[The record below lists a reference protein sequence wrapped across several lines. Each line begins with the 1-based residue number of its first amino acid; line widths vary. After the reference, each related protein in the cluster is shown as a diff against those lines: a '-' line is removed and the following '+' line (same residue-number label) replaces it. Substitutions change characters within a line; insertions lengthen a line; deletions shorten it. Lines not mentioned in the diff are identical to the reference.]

1 MGKVKLGAPSK
12 NSITH
17 FSHPHPLELITTPS
31 SSSSSLLSSH
41 SCSACKLQ
49 LLSGS
54 PFYAC
59 KACNFSLHS
68 DCFKLHKEITHPFH
82 SHHFFT
88 LLPQTPYPSGRFTC
102 DACGEQSD
110 GFSYRCSPCGLDL
123 HVQCAVL
130 PLSITHRSHH
140 HPLQIIFPSVHSRM
154 EVFSCDVCKG
164 LGQGKFWKYRCH
176 SCDFDA
182 HLNCT
187 KMLLSQS
194 SQQGQ
199 TTVNASASRVSPP
212 PPLPRPNLGFRPQV
226 PQQFNRPNL
235 QNLMTPNVNLQGMNN
250 GGRQNFEELVRAYV
264 ENYSR
269 LYREQQAAMGGD
281 FLQALNGGGGVN
293 GGGDEYLRLLNGG
306 GSGGGGGGLDFLQ
319 LLNAAGG
326 SGGAGGLDYLQA
338 FAGGGGGGGG
348 GAAALLQALMGGGG
362 GAGGVTIPTPF
373 TSQILTNFCH
383 VLPAPLRLNQPQ
395 FTLVPNA
402 TSVSIKNAS
411 KCLGNSHTLSTQP
424 TFCPSCPCLPTPKA
438 YSAATPVGNEAM
450 DSPTT
455 ASPVALIST
464 RYAPRCQR
472 SSPTRPT
479 PTSLASR
486 SRPLIRGTASPV
498 ICAEG
503 WGPRTGSTTALP
515 ANPMARNSPVRPPG
529 IEMAHFRPVRP
540 AGNLGNALMN
550 SLVNGLA
557 SGASQA
563 ATQAL
568 IQGITGDQGA
578 SGENSGGM
586 DGENA
591 NFSY

>member
-1 MGKVKLGAPSK
+1 MGKVKLGPPSK

-17 FSHPHPLELITTPS
+17 FSHPHPLELITTP
-31 SSSSSLLSSH
+31 SSSSLLSSH

-59 KACNFSLHS
+59 KTCNFSLHS

-82 SHHFFT
+82 SHHVFT

-110 GFSYRCSPCGLDL
+110 GFSYRCTPCGLDL

-140 HPLQIIFPSVHSRM
+140 HPLQIVFPSVHSRM
-154 EVFSCDVCKG
+154 EVFSCDVCKS

-199 TTVNASASRVSPP
+199 TTVNASASRVSP

-269 LYREQQAAMGGD
+269 LYREQQAALGGVGGGGLSTQSGNYGGSFPGLDSYGGGGGGGGGGLD
-281 FLQALNGGGGVN
+281 FLQGLNGGGGVN
-293 GGGDEYLRLLNGG
+293 GGGDEYLRLLN
-306 GSGGGGGGLDFLQ
+306 GGGGGGLDFLQ

-348 GAAALLQALMGGGG
+348 GGTAALLQALMGGGG
-362 GAGGVTIPTPF
+362 GVSNLSNILGGD
-373 TSQILTNFCH
+373 
-383 VLPAPLRLNQPQ
+383 
-395 FTLVPNA
+395 
-402 TSVSIKNAS
+402 
-411 KCLGNSHTLSTQP
+411 G
-424 TFCPSCPCLPTPKA
+424 
-438 YSAATPVGNEAM
+438 
-450 DSPTT
+450 
-455 ASPVALIST
+455 
-464 RYAPRCQR
+464 
-472 SSPTRPT
+472 
-479 PTSLASR
+479 
-486 SRPLIRGTASPV
+486 
-498 ICAEG
+498 
-503 WGPRTGSTTALP
+503 
-515 ANPMARNSPVRPPG
+515 
-529 IEMAHFRPVRP
+529 
-540 AGNLGNALMN
+540 
-550 SLVNGLA
+550 
-557 SGASQA
+557 GASMINTLA
-563 ATQAL
+563 GL
-568 IQGITGDQGA
+568 F
-578 SGENSGGM
+578 GGL
-586 DGENA
+586 
-591 NFSY
+591 NF

>member
-17 FSHPHPLELITTPS
+17 FSHPHPLELIITPSPS
-31 SSSSSLLSSH
+31 SSLSSH

-54 PFYAC
+54 PIYAC
-59 KACNFSLHS
+59 KTCNFSLHS
-68 DCFKLHKEITHPFH
+68 DCFNLHKEITHPFH
-82 SHHFFT
+82 SHHVFT
-88 LLPQTPYPSGRFTC
+88 LLPQTPYPSGRFSC

-130 PLSITHRSHH
+130 PLSVTHRSHH

-154 EVFSCDVCKG
+154 DVFSCDVCKS
-164 LGQGKFWKYRCH
+164 LGQGKFWKYRCD

-187 KMLLSQS
+187 KTLLSQS
-194 SQQGQ
+194 SQESLSGQ
-199 TTVNASASRVSPP
+199 TFNASASRVSPP

-235 QNLMTPNVNLQGMNN
+235 QNLMTPNVNLQGINN
-250 GGRQNFEELVRAYV
+250 GGRQNFEELVKAYV

-306 GSGGGGGGLDFLQ
+306 VSGGGGGGGLDFLQ

-326 SGGAGGLDYLQA
+326 SGGAGGLEYLQA

-348 GAAALLQALMGGGG
+348 AAAVLQALMGGGG

-373 TSQILTNFCH
+373 TSQILTNFSH
-383 VLPAPLRLNQPQ
+383 VLPAALRLNQPQ
-395 FTLVPNA
+395 FTLAPNA
-402 TSVSIKNAS
+402 TSVSIKHAS

-424 TFCPSCPCLPTPKA
+424 TFCPSCPRLPTPKA
-438 YSAATPVGNEAM
+438 YSAATPVGNEAA

-479 PTSLASR
+479 PTRLASR

-498 ICAEG
+498 TSAEG

-515 ANPMARNSPVRPPG
+515 ANPMAHNSPVRPPG

-540 AGNLGNALMN
+540 AGNLGSALMN